1 MVRVCVALLMVCVCV
16 CGFVVVGLW
25 LKWLVFLGFRW
36 VSDGFFFFLPSVVML
51 VFFFSMGFCFG
62 GIFVS
67 SGQWW
72 LGFFWV
78 FVLMGLCVALCVEL
92 VLNLEG
98 EREEKKTV
106 EKPRK
111 TKVSV
116 RKK

>member
-1 MVRVCVALLMVCVCV
+1 MFVRVWLCCGWVVAEVAGYSGFLMGCFFFSSFCCDV
-16 CGFVVVGLW
+16 
-25 LKWLVFLGFRW
+25 
-36 VSDGFFFFLPSVVML
+36 GFFFF
-51 VFFFSMGFCFG
+51 FFFSMGFCSG
-62 GIFVS
+62 GILVS

-78 FVLMGLCVALCVEL
+78 FVPMSLCVALCVEL
-92 VLNLEG
+92 VLKVEG

-106 EKPRK
+106 GKPRK